1 MAKEKSKHITVN
13 NIDHWCSSLGFSFPR
28 NEIEERNFDRLFRN
42 YNYELTGEEIDPLKL
57 LNELDSDQS
66 KIRTLNS
73 DNDLKWAARN
83 FDGFTDDIIEKMKKN
98 QNDKTSNGKG
108 D

>member
-13 NIDHWCSSLGFSFPR
+13 NIDHWFSSLGFSFPR
-28 NEIEERNFDRLFRN
+28 NESEEQNFDKLFRDF
-42 YNYELTGEEIDPLKL
+42 NYELTGEEIDPLKL
-57 LNELDSDQS
+57 LKELGTDQN
-66 KIRTLNS
+66 KTCTLNTDS
-73 DNDLKWAARN
+73 DLKWAARN